1 LHEGSGGGGAV
12 VFVATSCAVH
22 VVAFAFDALSSVVAR
37 THRLS
42 TAFAFGAG
50 AGFLELLVFAF
61 LRDAVVFAPAAP
73 PARRH
78 RRTGGVAIVVAPN
91 VSFLRMKRRMVS
103 SGARE
108 RA

>member
-73 PARRH
+73 PF
-78 RRTGGVAIVVAPN
+78 AIVVAPN
-91 VSFLRMKRRMVS
+91 VSFLRMNRRMVS